1 MSNKRFIQSLFRVM
15 KREVDSLVHAPIYWF
30 SMIVF
35 PLFVIFFFSELM
47 NEGLPTDMPVGVVD
61 LDNSTT
67 SRKLLRNYD
76 AFQQSHIVAHYSDV
90 NQARRAMQKCEIYAF
105 MYIPQNMERDLLASR
120 QPKISF
126 YYNNSVL
133 LAGSLI
139 YKEMRAI
146 STLGAA
152 SVGSAKLQAKGLTQR
167 QIKSV
172 LQPIATDVHAID
184 NPMLNYNIALS
195 TTIIPACLA
204 LFVLLVTAYSLGI
217 ELKKNRAKT
226 WMTMAENKV
235 MIALAGKFIPQT
247 VIFTLVVWFYQYWLF
262 VHLDFPHNCNFLLIM
277 IVGLTLVVAAQ
288 CFAIFVFSLLPTLRM
303 SMSICALWGVL
314 SFSISGF
321 TYPVTSMSPSLQILS
336 NLFPMRH
343 YYMIYQMNILH
354 GYSLHYSWMYIVA
367 LLVFMML
374 PLFMLSR
381 LKKIFYKYVY
391 LP

>member
-1 MSNKRFIQSLFRVM
+1 M
-15 KREVDSLVHAPIYWF
+15 KREIKTLIHAPIYWF

-35 PLFVIFFFSELM
+35 PLFVIFFFSGLM

-76 AFQQSHIVAHYSDV
+76 AFQQSHIVAHYPDV

-152 SVGSAKLQAKGLTQR
+152 SVGSAKLQAKGLTQH

-204 LFVLLVTAYSLGI
+204 LFILLVTAYSVGI
-217 ELKKNRAKT
+217 ELKNNRAKS
-226 WMTMAENKV
+226 WMRMAENRV
-235 MIALAGKFIPQT
+235 LIALIGKFIPQT
-247 VIFTLVVWFYQYWLF
+247 IIFTLVVWFYQYWLF
-262 VHLDFPHNCNFLLIM
+262 VHLNFPHNCSFWAILLIGF
-277 IVGLTLVVAAQ
+277 VLVVAALS
-288 CFAIFVFSLLPTLRM
+288 FAIFIFSLLPTLRM
-303 SMSICALWGVL
+303 SMSICSLWGVL

-321 TYPVTSMSPSLQILS
+321 TYPVTSMAPSLQILS
-336 NLFPMRH
+336 WLFPMRH
-343 YYMIYQMNILH
+343 YFMIYQMNILH
-354 GYSLHYSWMYIVA
+354 GYSLHYSWMYVVA
-367 LLVFMML
+367 LLAFILL